1 MTFETWAAFALA
13 TAVLILIPGPSIMLT
28 VAHASLHGAWRTL
41 NTVNGAI
48 AACLVHVAIAA
59 TGIGWLM
66 ILAAEWFEVL
76 RWFGVAYLV
85 FMGVQSWRAAS
96 RAEAEAA
103 PRSRSGRS
111 LFTEGFLVTLS
122 NPKGIIFVAAFFP
135 QFLTPAAR
143 RETRQSFDEVRGKYL
158 RMARQRRQQ
167 SGGDDAGQGFGI
179 TVDSEPEPVVAEPA
193 TAARHVR
200 LTDRPKQ

>member
-13 TAVLILIPGPSIMLT
+13 TVVLILIPGPSIMLT
-28 VAHASLHGAWRTL
+28 VAHATLHGGWRTL

-85 FMGVQSWRAAS
+85 FMGVQSWRAAA
-96 RAEAEAA
+96 RTEAEAA
-103 PRSRSGRS
+103 PRSRSSRS

-135 QFLTPAAR
+135 QFLTATAPALPQFLVLGVTYLSVAYVLTAAYGFAAARISGMFRSPRGARLRGRLTGTVLIGGGLLLAAAR
-143 RETRQSFDEVRGKYL
+143 R
-158 RMARQRRQQ
+158 
-167 SGGDDAGQGFGI
+167 
-179 TVDSEPEPVVAEPA
+179 
-193 TAARHVR
+193 
-200 LTDRPKQ
+200 

>member
-135 QFLTPAAR
+135 QFLTPAAPALPQVLVLGA
-143 RETRQSFDEVRGKYL
+143 TYL
-158 RMARQRRQQ
+158 A
-167 SGGDDAGQGFGI
+167 
-179 TVDSEPEPVVAEPA
+179 VAYVL
-193 TAARHVR
+193 TAAYGFAAARISGMFRSPRAARLRGR
-200 LTDRPKQ
+200 LTGTVLIGGGLLLAAARR

>member
-1 MTFETWAAFALA
+1 MTYETWAAFALA

-48 AACLVHVAIAA
+48 AACLVHVVIAA
-59 TGIGWLM
+59 TGISWLM
-66 ILAAEWFEVL
+66 VLAAEWFEAL

-85 FMGVQSWRAAS
+85 FMGIQSWRAVA
-96 RAEAEAA
+96 RAEAEATSR
-103 PRSRSGRS
+103 PRSGRS

-135 QFLTPAAR
+135 QFLTPAAPVLPQFLVLG
-143 RETRQSFDEVRGKYL
+143 TTYL
-158 RMARQRRQQ
+158 TIAY
-167 SGGDDAGQGFGI
+167 AL
-179 TVDSEPEPVVAEPA
+179 
-193 TAARHVR
+193 TAAYGFAAARVSGMFRGPRAARLRGR
-200 LTDRPKQ
+200 LTGTVLIGGGLLLAAARR